1 MAPIPSAGRY
11 VKQPTGY
18 RAFIPC
24 ALPPSPPVAIDSE
37 MLTILSR
44 ADRALGRLDG
54 VSSILPNQD
63 LFVAMFVR
71 HEAVLSSQIE
81 GTQSTLEDVLA
92 FEATETA
99 KAQPKD
105 VEEVV
110 NYVRAMNFGLARLK
124 DLPLSLRLL
133 REIHA
138 ELMHGVRG
146 GEKTPGEFRMTQN
159 WIGGQGAT
167 LATAAFVPP
176 PPHDMTMALGNLETF
191 LHDRSLPTLIHCGI
205 AHAQFETI
213 HPFLDGNGRV
223 GRLLIT
229 LLLCEQSV
237 LARPLLYLSYYLKQN
252 RQEYYDRLMAI
263 RDRDDWV
270 GWLKFF
276 LRGVADVSEYSTAT
290 ARNLLAMRDNH
301 RAMFNSSATD
311 LQFIDILIESPVLNI
326 NMAADRLDVSYVTAR
341 NVVERFVQGGLL
353 KELTGKAR
361 NKIYRY
367 QPFVDIFHDQY
378 IATPTQAAPAQLTS
392 AGGV

>member
-1 MAPIPSAGRY
+1 
-11 VKQPTGY
+11 
-18 RAFIPC
+18 
-24 ALPPSPPVAIDSE
+24 
-37 MLTILSR
+37 
-44 ADRALGRLDG
+44 
-54 VSSILPNQD
+54 
-63 LFVAMFVR
+63 
-71 HEAVLSSQIE
+71 
-81 GTQSTLEDVLA
+81 
-92 FEATETA
+92 
-99 KAQPKD
+99 
-105 VEEVV
+105 
-110 NYVRAMNFGLARLK
+110 
-124 DLPLSLRLL
+124 
-133 REIHA
+133 
-138 ELMHGVRG
+138 
-146 GEKTPGEFRMTQN
+146 
-159 WIGGQGAT
+159 
-167 LATAAFVPP
+167 
-176 PPHDMTMALGNLETF
+176 MTMALGNLETF

-378 IATPTQAAPAQLTS
+378 IATPT
-392 AGGV
+392 

>member
-11 VKQPTGY
+11 VKQLTGY
-18 RAFIPC
+18 RAFIPGV
-24 ALPPSPPVAIDSE
+24 LPPNPPITVDSE

-54 VSSILPNQD
+54 VSSVLPNPD

-92 FEATETA
+92 FEAAETA

-110 NYVRAMNFGLARLK
+110 NYVRAMNSGLSRLK

-146 GEKTPGEFRMTQN
+146 GEKTPGEFRRTQN
-159 WIGGQGAT
+159 WIGGHGAT
-167 LATAAFVPP
+167 LATATFVPP
-176 PPHDMTMALGNLETF
+176 PPDEMTAALGNLEAF

-229 LLLCEQSV
+229 LLLCEQKV
-237 LARPLLYLSYYLKQN
+237 LARPLLYLSYYLKLH

-263 RDRDDWV
+263 RFRDDWV

-276 LRGVADVSEYSTAT
+276 LRGVAEVSEYSTAT

-326 NMAADRLDVSYVTAR
+326 NTAAKRLDVSYVTAR

-353 KELTGKAR
+353 KELTGRAR

-367 QPFVDIFHDQY
+367 QPFVDIFRDQY
-378 IATPTQAAPAQLTS
+378 NATPAEAAPAQLTI
-392 AGGV
+392 